1 MGTVRIS
8 KRGDRAWEYV
18 RFDDRAWKERDS
30 RLTQLR
36 RDNTGLQGRDRVL
49 EWAEKHEVEGEG
61 VFGQYVGDVEDIGE
75 ERIVLDA
82 LAALLALLALLT
94 LDILL
99 LVDNVGLTNMCTR
112 LEVCLT

>member
-1 MGTVRIS
+1 M
-8 KRGDRAWEYV
+8 A
-18 RFDDRAWKERDS
+18 
-30 RLTQLR
+30 QLR

-75 ERIVLDA
+75 ERIVLAA

-99 LVDNVGLTNMCTR
+99 LPVDNVGLTNMWTR
-112 LEVCLT
+112 LEACLT